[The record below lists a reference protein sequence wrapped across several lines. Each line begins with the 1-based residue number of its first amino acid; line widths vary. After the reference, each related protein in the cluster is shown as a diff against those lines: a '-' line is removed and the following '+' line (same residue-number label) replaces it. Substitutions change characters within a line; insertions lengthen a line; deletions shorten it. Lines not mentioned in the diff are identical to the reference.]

1 MQFNLATATLS
12 LSGLF
17 FVFTTWTSATAP
29 AVFAKQLVL
38 ALADAG
44 GTNEIR
50 SQYAGFFL
58 AAAIACALA
67 IFGLIPDREA
77 LVVLTVIFGGLFVGR
92 LFSIIGNGGF
102 SGYGPTIRALC
113 VIDAVGTLLTVGAL
127 VVGR

>member
-1 MQFNLATATLS
+1 
-12 LSGLF
+12 
-17 FVFTTWTSATAP
+17 VFTTWTSATAP
-29 AVFAKQLVL
+29 AAFARQLGLV
-38 ALADAG
+38 LADAG

-58 AAAIACALA
+58 AAAVACALA

-77 LVVLTVIFGGLFVGR
+77 LVVLAVIFGGLFVGR
-92 LFSIIGNGGF
+92 LFSVIGNGGF

-127 VVGR
+127 AVGP

>member
-1 MQFNLATATLS
+1 MQFNLTTATLAT
-12 LSGLF
+12 SGLF

-29 AVFAKQLVL
+29 EAFARNLGL

-58 AAAIACALA
+58 AAAVACALGLA
-67 IFGLIPDREA
+67 GLIPRREA
-77 LVVLTVIFGGLFVGR
+77 LVVLAVTFGGLFTGR
-92 LFSIIGNGGF
+92 LFSTIANGGL

-113 VIDAVGTLLTVGAL
+113 IIDAVGTMLALGAL
-127 VVGR
+127 MRGE